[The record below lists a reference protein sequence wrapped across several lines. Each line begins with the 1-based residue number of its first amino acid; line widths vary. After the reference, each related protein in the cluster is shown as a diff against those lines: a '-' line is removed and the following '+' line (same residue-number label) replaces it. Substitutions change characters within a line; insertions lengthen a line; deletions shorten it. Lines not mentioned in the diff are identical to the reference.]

1 MPAPTLIPFAQR
13 IYDRMLPLQNDE
25 PNNNWALA
33 NYLNAIATAYDDVE
47 ILADVGPAGQVG
59 WSIIVDINRV
69 PDAGLPWLGQFIGVV
84 LPPGL
89 TAAQQRSAIQT
100 AYGWR
105 RGTPAALTAA
115 IAPLLT
121 GNKTVIFKERDGDP
135 YTLTVITRSSET
147 PNSAAVLAALTSQK
161 PAGIILNYLTS
172 TGFTYL
178 ELRATQAT
186 YTTTRTNYATYTA
199 LRGF

>member
-13 IYDRMLPLQNDE
+13 LYDRLLPLQNDE
-25 PNNNWALA
+25 ANNNYALA
-33 NYLNAIATAYDDVE
+33 YFLNAIATAYDDVE
-47 ILADVGPAGQVG
+47 ILADVGPAGQTG
-59 WSIIVDINRV
+59 WSILVDINRI
-69 PDAGLPWLGQFIGVV
+69 PDAGLPWLGQFIGVQ
-84 LPPGL
+84 LIPGL
-89 TAAQQRSAIQT
+89 TAAQQRYAIQH
-100 AYGWR
+100 AYGWN

-135 YTLTVITRSSET
+135 YTLTVITRTAET
-147 PNSAAVLAALTSQK
+147 PSSSAVLAALLSQK
-161 PAGIILNYLTS
+161 PGGIILNYLTS

-186 YTTTRTNYATYTA
+186 YTTTRTNFATYTA